1 MKHLQILFSAIL
13 LSAGLFTIIQCTHDD
28 EDLNP
33 EGIIPEPIERGDDMV
48 SFNDNW
54 SFDKTHSSVRWQSA
68 YLGTAALLTGRFNDF
83 IIEIE
88 FDEDN
93 PENIVLSGQVTLSS
107 VNTGEP
113 GRDQGCLLGTF
124 GVEESDIAFFESISV
139 EFDESDPTG
148 YIATGNLTFHG
159 VTSDLQMKLTYLG
172 TDLLELRGT
181 PTNVAGFEGQFE
193 FNAKS
198 VFGIES
204 NNIADRVVINVNA
217 QFRQPQN

>member
-1 MKHLQILFSAIL
+1 MKKLKILLTAIL
-13 LSAGLFTIIQCTHDD
+13 VSAGLFTVQCTHDD
-28 EDLNP
+28 EVSGEDLNP
-33 EGIIPEPIERGDDMV
+33 IPLERGDDMV

-54 SFDKTHSSVRWQSA
+54 NFDKTHSSVRWETA
-68 YLGTAALLTGRFNDF
+68 YLGTAALLTGRFNEF
-83 IIEIE
+83 VIEME

-93 PENIVLSGQVTLSS
+93 PENIVLSGQVTLST

-124 GVEESDIAFFESISV
+124 GVEESDLAIFESTNV
-139 EFDESDPTG
+139 EFDNTDPTG
-148 YIATGNLTFHG
+148 YIVTGNLTFHG
-159 VTSDLQMKLTYLG
+159 VTSDLEMKLNYLG
-172 TDLLELRGT
+172 TDLVDLRGT

-193 FNAKS
+193 MNAKS

-204 NNIADRVVINVNA
+204 GSIADRVVINVNA